1 MDVYYNEKSA
11 NYTITI
17 PKLYLSPKRYVN
29 LYITCVLYKTK
40 NRGLKKYL
48 FGEKHYVY
56 NINCPHINWHH
67 VFDGEIY
74 TNAIIEVTKES
85 INTVLKSITKQL
97 NNCILTFEEANSLIS
112 NRLKIIENGLK
123 SND

>member
-11 NYTITI
+11 NYTITL
-17 PKLYLSPKRYVN
+17 PKLFLSPKRHVN

-48 FGEKHYVY
+48 FGKNHYAY
-56 NINCPHINWHH
+56 NINCPNINFHH

-74 TNAIIEVTKES
+74 TNAIIEVAKAS
-85 INTVLKSITKQL
+85 INTAFKAIVKQL

-112 NRLKIIENGLK
+112 NRLKMIEDNLK